1 MYKQKMCSF
10 LLLIFSLLSVSSS
23 THAMKMNSLTRTVL
37 HHQSKNVPWNLETLL
52 EDPVKLIIQELRT
65 AKTGT
70 DAVKN
75 LYRLSIVSKK
85 LNLLVKYKRVT
96 QSFIEYLLSHY
107 NDINKKLLINLTR
120 FTNTEA

>member
-1 MYKQKMCSF
+1 
-10 LLLIFSLLSVSSS
+10 
-23 THAMKMNSLTRTVL
+23 MNSLTRTVL